1 MQQSVRNRFL
11 LVFVLAFPFIV
22 LFGCFIF
29 VTDDLPAWPPLPAQN
44 GYANLVKAGKMVS
57 GDTIDYEKMDQ
68 RQLAQLV
75 SQNSAALSMG
85 RAALDNECAVPVQFS
100 TNYIEAHLD
109 QLSDL
114 KKLARAFVAEGELA
128 EMNDRPDDAARSY
141 LEMIRLANASA
152 RGGVLID
159 QLVGT
164 AIEAIGASQLQDMM
178 PQLNAASCRKAA
190 SELETLDAQRQTFA
204 QVMQRE
210 QGWSYR
216 AFPGF
221 RNDLERIFTR
231 RNTAAVIQATERKF
245 NAQVLKTRQAIIDLA
260 ARAYELDK
268 GKPPASATDLVP
280 GYLKAVPLN
289 PVTGMDLSV

>member
-11 LVFVLAFPFIV
+11 LVFILAFPFIV

-29 VTDDLPAWPPLPAQN
+29 VTDDLPAWPPLPAHN
-44 GYANLVKAGKMVS
+44 GYANLIKAGKMVS
-57 GDTIDYEKMDQ
+57 GDIFDYEKMDQ

-75 SQNSAALSMG
+75 SQNSAALSLA
-85 RAALDNECAVPVQFS
+85 RAALGNECAVPVQFC

-114 KKLARAFVAEGELA
+114 KKLARAFIAEGKLA
-128 EMNDRPDDAARSY
+128 EMNNHPDDAAHSY
-141 LEMIRLANASA
+141 LETIRLANASA

-164 AIEAIGASQLQDMM
+164 AIEAMGAGQLQGII

-204 QVMQRE
+204 QVMQQE

-216 AFPGF
+216 TFPGL
-221 RNDLERIFTR
+221 RHDLERIFTR
-231 RNTAAVIQATERKF
+231 RNTAAAIQATERKF
-245 NAQVLKTRQAIIDLA
+245 NAQVLKTRQAMIDLA

-268 GKPPASATDLVP
+268 RKPPASATDLVP
-280 GYLKAVPLN
+280 GYLKAVPVN
-289 PVTGMDLSV
+289 PVTGVDLSV